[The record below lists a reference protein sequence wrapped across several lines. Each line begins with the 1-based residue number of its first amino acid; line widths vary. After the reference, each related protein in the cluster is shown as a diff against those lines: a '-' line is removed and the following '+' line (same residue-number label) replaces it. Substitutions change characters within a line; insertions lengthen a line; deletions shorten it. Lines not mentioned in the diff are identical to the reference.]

1 MGCGEYARWGSAWVG
16 RIVGEWLWA
25 WIRYVL
31 VREGRRGEVV
41 WVNAAMREGERE
53 GEGENEEGWVVGI

>member
-1 MGCGEYARWGSAWVG
+1 MGK
-16 RIVGEWLWA
+16 IVGEWLWA